1 MVLIT
6 RKRLPLRSSEFQDYE
21 LIVLLYS
28 LPCGSTWAHNDRS
41 LRKRKAG
48 DDEGSEA
55 ILKKSK

>member
-28 LPCGSTWAHNDRS
+28 LPCGSTWALITTDLYAETER
-41 LRKRKAG
+41 
-48 DDEGSEA
+48 
-55 ILKKSK
+55 